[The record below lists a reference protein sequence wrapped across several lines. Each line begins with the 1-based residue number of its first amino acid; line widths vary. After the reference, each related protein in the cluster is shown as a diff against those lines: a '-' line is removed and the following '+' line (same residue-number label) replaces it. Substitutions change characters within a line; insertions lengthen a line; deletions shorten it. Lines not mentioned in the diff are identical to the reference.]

1 MAETAS
7 LFATLKSVLKAE
19 DKTYAD
25 VAEALHLSEAS
36 VKQMFRNQRMT
47 IERLDIICTD
57 LLGMEISDL
66 VELMQERSERLNS
79 LDEAMEQKLIS
90 DVRLLLVAVHI
101 MNGWTP
107 AEIVRVYAIEEAEC
121 QRHLGVL
128 EQLQLIHQRYN
139 GSIKLLVDRNFQWLP
154 TGPIQ
159 RYFQGYIQ
167 DDFLAADFNAH
178 RERLLFLTG
187 AMSDKSAEEMMLR
200 IEKLAAEFIDLNERD
215 TKLPLKDRLGNS
227 MIIAMRPWLLSSF
240 ADLKR
245 DDIA

>member
-1 MAETAS
+1 MAETAT
-7 LFATLKSVLKAE
+7 LFATLKAILKSE

-25 VAEALHLSEAS
+25 VAEVLHLSEAS

-66 VELMQERSERLNS
+66 VELMQERGERMNA
-79 LDEAMEQKLIS
+79 LDEAMEQKLVS

-101 MNGWTP
+101 MNGWT
-107 AEIVRVYAIEEAEC
+107 ANEIVHVYLIDRAEC
-121 QRHLGVL
+121 QRHLAVL
-128 EQLQLIHQRYN
+128 EQLELISLRRN

-154 TGPIQ
+154 NGPIQ

-178 RERLLFLTG
+178 RERLVFLTG
-187 AMSDKSAEEMMLR
+187 AMSDKSAEEMMKG
-200 IEKLAAEFIDLNERD
+200 IEKLAAEFIELNERD
-215 TKLPLKDRLGNS
+215 TRLPLQERLGNS
-227 MIIAMRPWLLSSF
+227 MIIAMRPWLLRTF

-245 DDIA
+245 ES